1 MLKRCLHVFSPM
13 ATVVCSQSAS
23 SGQGFLFLS
32 FTVVS
37 ARISAARLVFATLGD
52 MLNPRGLANSRRCV
66 FLKCAS
72 VFERGCRKIE
82 VRYPAFSASASAAD
96 GLFSRQP
103 YVLSLPPV
111 AGRES
116 FRSLQAAP
124 TAGAITK
131 KRKRKETRPHTR
143 FSVHPCIAAYTV
155 YRCSPCEPRY
165 GTRMIHWRLCVW
177 CPLRDYR
184 CRRRALRGKPPRDL
198 EEGKSFFL
206 LLLLALLPPGTQ
218 VFSES
223 EPSLFGGPLRPLP
236 TAATRPSPFTLPCW
250 RSLFALLPP
259 FFLFVAPLA
268 CAYVLV
274 FGVAPSPP
282 NGVGRSGSFSKQAR
296 CVALRRRLEG
306 SCPSSRSA
314 WPVFAAGLL
323 LSAPAFQPCISLSPL
338 FSLHLSISLSLPS
351 RFLSS
356 SRRARAP
363 TSCIGGARVCVS
375 RCAWPSARVKAVRLP
390 FSSLFLACH
399 STLRSLGLRH
409 RWFAACSVAMRGA
422 GEGELASLA
431 EASQLTG
438 AQLLS
443 FFHSACTVFIRCMF
457 FHVKDSALSHD
468 SERKS

>member
-103 YVLSLPPV
+103 RVLSLPPV

-116 FRSLQAAP
+116 FRSQQAAP
-124 TAGAITK
+124 TAGAITN

-143 FSVHPCIAAYTV
+143 FAVHPCIAAHTV

-274 FGVAPSPP
+274 FGVPPSPP
-282 NGVGRSGSFSKQAR
+282 KRGGPQRVFQQASALCGSAAALGGKLPVESVGLACVRGGAAPLRSGFSAMR
-296 CVALRRRLEG
+296 F
-306 SCPSSRSA
+306 PF
-314 WPVFAAGLL
+314 P
-323 LSAPAFQPCISLSPL
+323 PL
-338 FSLHLSISLSLPS
+338 
-351 RFLSS
+351 LSS
-356 SRRARAP
+356 S
-363 TSCIGGARVCVS
+363 VY
-375 RCAWPSARVKAVRLP
+375 L
-390 FSSLFLACH
+390 FLSLFLLASCLPPGARARRPRVSAAPVCVCLGVRGRERAQRLCGFPSPLSFSPATPLFAH
-399 STLRSLGLRH
+399 SVSATVGLLHAPLPCEVQGRESWLRSLRPV
-409 RWFAACSVAMRGA
+409 S
-422 GEGELASLA
+422 
-431 EASQLTG
+431 
-438 AQLLS
+438 
-443 FFHSACTVFIRCMF
+443 
-457 FHVKDSALSHD
+457 
-468 SERKS
+468 

>member
-131 KRKRKETRPHTR
+131 KKEKERNASSYSLYCRIYSISMFAVRT
-143 FSVHPCIAAYTV
+143 ALW
-155 YRCSPCEPRY
+155 
-165 GTRMIHWRLCVW
+165 HWRLCVW

-184 CRRRALRGKPPRDL
+184 CKRRALRGKPPRDL

-236 TAATRPSPFTLPCW
+236 SAATRPSPFTLPCW

-323 LSAPAFQPCISLSPL
+323 LSAPAFQPCVSLPHPL

-375 RCAWPSARVKAVRLP
+375 RCAWPSARAKAVRLP
-390 FSSLFLACH
+390 FCSLFLACH